1 MGDDAVALALVTEV
15 LTRLARP
22 RDLLRGGAR
31 QVHRGDAR
39 LVGRGDA
46 GPGAGH
52 LSASTARCCSLTL
65 SFSPMTGPE
74 GAHTAH
80 PGPTGTEPEDVP
92 HPNPGPLTTHQ

>member
-22 RDLLRGGAR
+22 RELLRGGAR

-52 LSASTARCCSLTL
+52 LSASAARCCWLTPH
-65 SFSPMTGPE
+65 S
-74 GAHTAH
+74 H
-80 PGPTGTEPEDVP
+80 PWPDLKVPTPTIPD
-92 HPNPGPLTTHQ
+92 PLETHQTPIPGRSAAVMERG